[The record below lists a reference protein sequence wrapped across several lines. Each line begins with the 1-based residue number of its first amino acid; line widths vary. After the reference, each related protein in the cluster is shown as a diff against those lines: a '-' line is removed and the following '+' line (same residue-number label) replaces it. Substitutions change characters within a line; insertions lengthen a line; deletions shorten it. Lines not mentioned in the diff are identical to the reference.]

1 MTEVR
6 EDVVAEL
13 DHESEVMTLRE
24 FVRVIE
30 THHANEGR
38 GVPRELVEE
47 YADAVRYDVD
57 LDSLDD
63 RTTDSDEWREGG
75 RFYDLGEGRISI
87 YPRDWHETMAST
99 DDIRDVVEIIQRE
112 VTAAEG
118 DMWEAVSEER
128 GVPEEKVFHVGE
140 VVAGID
146 RDDARDRIKE
156 LRKNG
161 EIEEFASQHRNPT
174 IKLA

>member
-13 DHESEVMTLRE
+13 DHESEVITLQD
-24 FVRVIE
+24 FVRIIE
-30 THHANEGR
+30 AHHATEGR
-38 GVPRELVEE
+38 GVSRELVGE

-57 LDSLDD
+57 LDALDD

-75 RFYDLGEGRISI
+75 RFYELRDGRISV
-87 YPRDWHETMAST
+87 YPPDWHETMSST
-99 DDIRDVVEIIQRE
+99 DDIRDVVEIIQSE

-118 DMWEAVSEER
+118 DMWEAVSEQR

-156 LRKNG
+156 LRDNG

-174 IKLA
+174 IKLT